1 MTKRRQSTC
10 HDDRREIGKCP
21 RCKRELTGK
30 KRYVRA
36 NVGGQ
41 RVLLPHCNSC
51 GQYKTIQAK
60 KHRENLQKTAAKME
74 SDPEFDTFIRENVRT
89 ELKNIELLD
98 QLKQDDPDLA
108 YFVEMKI
115 LQPTEEPTDVEVL

>member
-1 MTKRRQSTC
+1 
-10 HDDRREIGKCP
+10 
-21 RCKRELTGK
+21 
-30 KRYVRA
+30 
-36 NVGGQ
+36 
-41 RVLLPHCNSC
+41 
-51 GQYKTIQAK
+51 
-60 KHRENLQKTAAKME
+60 LQKTAAKMD

-115 LQPTEEPTDVEVL
+115 LEPTEKPTDVEVLWQAQQHRACK